1 MNNIKFVNLP
11 AQYKTVKQKIDKAVL
26 ELIKNGKFILGDNGK
41 KLEEQTAR
49 LVGTKY
55 AIGVNSGTDALLLS
69 LKALG
74 IKEGDEVITTPFSFI
89 ATAEAIANCGA
100 RPIFADIDSKTCN
113 IDAKKIEKAITKKT
127 RAIIPVHLYGQM
139 ADMRAIMQIA
149 KRRKLFVIEDAAQAL
164 GAKMQTANGKWQMA
178 GSFGNA
184 DCFSFF
190 PTKNLGAA
198 GDAGMITTN
207 NQALAEKL
215 KMMRNHGARKK
226 YYHEF
231 LGVSSRLDEL
241 QAAVI
246 LIKLP
251 FLKKWNEKRRSL
263 ANFYTKNLSGI
274 ARLTTPFIAK
284 NNYHIFHQYTIR
296 TKYRDDL
303 RVYLETKGIASEI
316 HYPLPLHLQPAFKYL
331 GYKNGDFPEAERA
344 ANEVLSLPVYPEL
357 KLNGQKIIVK
367 KIKEFFA

>member
-1 MNNIKFVNLP
+1 MKFVDLP
-11 AQYKTVKQKIDKAVL
+11 AQYKTIKKKVDNAVL

-41 KLEEQTAR
+41 KLEEQIAHFA
-49 LVGTKY
+49 GTKY

-74 IKEGDEVITTPFSFI
+74 IGTNDEVITTPFSFI

-100 RPIFADIDSKTCN
+100 RPVFVDIDSKTCN
-113 IDAKKIEKAITKKT
+113 INAKKIEKAITKKT
-127 RAIIPVHLYGQM
+127 KAIIPVHLYGQM
-139 ADMRAIMQIA
+139 ADMKVIMRIA
-149 KRRKLFVIEDAAQAL
+149 KSKGLIVIEDAAQAL
-164 GAKMQTANGKWQMA
+164 GAKRRMANGEWRMA
-178 GSFGNA
+178 GSIGNTG
-184 DCFSFF
+184 CFSFF

-215 KMMRNHGARKK
+215 KMMRNHGAKKK

-231 LGVSSRLDEL
+231 LGVSSRLDEI
-241 QAAVI
+241 QATVI

-263 ANFYTKNLSGI
+263 ANFYTKNLSGA

-303 RVYLETKGIASEI
+303 RAYLETKGVASKI

-344 ANEVLSLPVYPEL
+344 ANEVLSLPIYPEL